1 MKFVTNFQEEVHN
14 VAIEYHRKLREAG
27 MKKSQLD
34 EIEGIGEKKKQV
46 LLKKFGSI
54 TKIKEASIEEISSI
68 KGINEEL
75 AKRIKQSL
83 E

>member
-14 VAIEYHRKLREAG
+14 VAIEYHRKLRETG

-34 EIEGIGEKKKQV
+34 EIEGIGEKKKQA

-54 TKIKEASIEEISSI
+54 TKIKEASIEEISNI
-68 KGINEEL
+68 KGIKEEL

>member
-14 VAIEYHRKLREAG
+14 VAIEYHRKLREAE

-34 EIEGIGEKKKQV
+34 EIEGIGEKKKQA

-54 TKIKEASIEEISSI
+54 TKIKEASIEEISNI